1 MRQQSRKYGEYPLD
15 TLLGVYWERVFAV
28 GFSTQSLIEA
38 GTPYKSKVG
47 EEIFA
52 NAATS

>member
-1 MRQQSRKYGEYPLD
+1 MP
-15 TLLGVYWERVFAV
+15 AV
-28 GFSTQSLIEA
+28 DLNPSEDLIEA

-52 NAATS
+52 NASTS